1 MLWIHKNNL
10 VAVAKTLQT
19 FVTSQNNIYGGDI
32 TIVVNVME
40 YIVSIN
46 DRNFI
51 KKAFE
56 VNATVCFCDTWALS
70 SAE

>member
-1 MLWIHKNNL
+1 M
-10 VAVAKTLQT
+10 VAKTLQN
-19 FVTSQNNIYGGDI
+19 FVTSQNKIYGGDI
-32 TIVVNVME
+32 TNVVNVME

-46 DRNFI
+46 DRNYI

-56 VNATVCFCDTWALS
+56 VNATVCFLDTWALS

>member
-19 FVTSQNNIYGGDI
+19 FVTSQNKIYGGDI
-32 TIVVNVME
+32 TNVVNVME
-40 YIVSIN
+40 YIVPIN
-46 DRNFI
+46 DRNYI

-56 VNATVCFCDTWALS
+56 VNATVCFCDTWELS